1 MILMVSHHGLGH
13 GEQRGDTRL
22 QDLARRLSDDLKS
35 RINGSIPSSSL
46 RCRSSTPGM
55 AMIRC
60 TGKERPNQ
68 FSIWV
73 TCKKCGLRLSRG
85 GHGETRTLGAPPEH
99 VQLAQQELAQI
110 YDASEMNEKIM
121 PGKINGDQGTPA
133 PSHQGPMQCK
143 AGHQGQRPSWQ
154 GTVGAG
160 NSYWLH
166 SRADRHSNNN
176 WDSFNRGTNTGIS
189 YTGAD
194 DTDKDNKE
202 CVAEPIN
209 SISGTHCRGQ
219 GKGSSDILRW
229 RRSSRTWSSL
239 G

>member
-1 MILMVSHHGLGH
+1 MVSHHGLGH
-13 GEQRGDTRL
+13 GEQRDDMRL
-22 QDLARRLSDDLKS
+22 QDLARRLSNLKS

-55 AMIRC
+55 AMIHC
-60 TGKERPNQ
+60 TGKEKPNQ

-121 PGKINGDQGTPA
+121 LGKINGDQGTPA
-133 PSHQGPMQCK
+133 PSHQGPMQCE

-154 GTVGAG
+154 RTVLGQETTAGYTAGPTGAPTTTGTVSTEAPTPAFPTPAPKT
-160 NSYWLH
+160 W
-166 SRADRHSNNN
+166 
-176 WDSFNRGTNTGIS
+176 T
-189 YTGAD
+189 
-194 DTDKDNKE
+194 KDNKE
-202 CVAEPIN
+202 CVAEPMN
-209 SISGTHCRGQ
+209 SISGTH
-219 GKGSSDILRW
+219 LRHPTLKKIEQNMEQPW
-229 RRSSRTWSSL
+229 MMAVEVVDN
-239 G
+239 